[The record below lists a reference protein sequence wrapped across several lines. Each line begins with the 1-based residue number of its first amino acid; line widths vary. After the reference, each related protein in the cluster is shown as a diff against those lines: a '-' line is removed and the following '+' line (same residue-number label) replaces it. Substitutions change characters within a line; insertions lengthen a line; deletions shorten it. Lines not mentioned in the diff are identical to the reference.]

1 MENKDIIAYKLSKLY
16 ILMELYINKDSEQWR
31 NIKDFENYQISD
43 YGRLKKIYK
52 NKFKIKKPWKHGN
65 LYLMY
70 DLWKNSHNNHFSA
83 YNLVINSFDIAN
95 PENKNT
101 IDHINKI
108 RSDNRLC
115 NLQYANRKEQA
126 KNRRKVSRNITQTVG
141 AREVWKI
148 NKSTRE
154 KIEKFISILKAAEH
168 IKITQNLQN
177 TKLQTIQSKISG
189 VCMKAKHCNS
199 SYGFKLEYDTE
210 LENIYEYEEW
220 KNIKKENILKYY
232 PDFSLKKLEKIE
244 TYEISNYGRLKN
256 KSGKINK
263 GAKALDGYIDYNL
276 GKINNITNC
285 FKGHVLTGIMFV
297 VNDDYERK
305 KVLNHIDGNK
315 SNNYYKNL
323 EWTTQSEN
331 VIHAMDNGLS
341 NVKKNGSILF
351 RYE

>member
-168 IKITQNLQN
+168 IKITQNL
-177 TKLQTIQSKISG
+177 
-189 VCMKAKHCNS
+189 
-199 SYGFKLEYDTE
+199 
-210 LENIYEYEEW
+210 
-220 KNIKKENILKYY
+220 
-232 PDFSLKKLEKIE
+232 
-244 TYEISNYGRLKN
+244 
-256 KSGKINK
+256 
-263 GAKALDGYIDYNL
+263 
-276 GKINNITNC
+276 
-285 FKGHVLTGIMFV
+285 
-297 VNDDYERK
+297 
-305 KVLNHIDGNK
+305 
-315 SNNYYKNL
+315 
-323 EWTTQSEN
+323 
-331 VIHAMDNGLS
+331 
-341 NVKKNGSILF
+341 
-351 RYE
+351 